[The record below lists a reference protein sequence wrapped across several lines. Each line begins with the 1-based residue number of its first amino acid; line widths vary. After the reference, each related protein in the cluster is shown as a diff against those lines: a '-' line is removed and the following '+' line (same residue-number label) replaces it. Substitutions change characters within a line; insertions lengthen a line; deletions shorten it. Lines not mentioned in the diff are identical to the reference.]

1 MIIRLSYDNIDRVLA
16 SVEQVPADLDRAQL
30 LQELN
35 SILAWY
41 RLGVYHRSA
50 PAKRHKDIEK
60 IVATAKKLRALIKD
74 NWLLVS
80 IHDAN
85 LEQLIVNVNKFRFPV
100 NQLPHIEFGV
110 GEGSA
115 FEHLVG
121 QWLRHMFET
130 HFKIKAGY
138 TRNPYTD
145 SSEISGPFID
155 FAQAVLKELQI
166 HNNDAPYSRSAIA
179 NTLSKAT
186 IKT

>member
-1 MIIRLSYDNIDRVLA
+1 MIVRPSYDNVDRILA
-16 SVEQVPADLDRAQL
+16 SVKDVPADLDRAQL

-35 SILAWY
+35 SISAWY
-41 RLGVYHRSA
+41 PLGVYHRSA
-50 PAKRHKDIEK
+50 PAKRYKDIEK
-60 IVATAKKLRALIKD
+60 IVATAMKLRALIEP

-80 IHDAN
+80 KHDAN
-85 LEQLIVNVNKFRFPV
+85 LEQLIVDVKKFQSPV

-121 QWLRHMFET
+121 QWLRRVFET

-138 TRNPYTD
+138 TRNSYDPT
-145 SSEISGPFID
+145 EISGLFID

-166 HNNDAPYSRSAIA
+166 HNNGAPYSRSAIA
-179 NTLSKAT
+179 TALQIT
-186 IKT
+186 